1 MGASNSRETSTT
13 AGGENVRFKYAS
25 ASMQGFGAE
34 MEDAYAVLPDLDQ
47 TTSFF
52 GLYDGHGGA
61 EVALLCAKLF
71 HVELQVHPNYHEN
84 LDIAIRRMFSRM
96 DELLLQSEEWRTL
109 VKPTGDSRSCIQH
122 IFCPIVNP
130 WYCTEETPYIPP
142 ENTGSSV
149 SVAVT
154 RGNQII
160 IANVGDSHCVA
171 SSHGQAI
178 QLSIDHHPSDPDE
191 RQRIERAGGKIDTD
205 NRVVREAGRVNAF
218 TMILGMLA
226 TSRAIGD
233 FVFKQNNNL
242 PPEEQMVICDPDI
255 LSMEITNDIEFLV
268 IASRGIWASLSR
280 QAVVDFVHDELQFG
294 ETDLRLICERLVAHA
309 QPTVFDTTVILIQ
322 FKHAA
327 ADEAVENQERVRAP
341 LSSERQACSQ
351 RGALRSE
358 RLV

>member
-1 MGASNSRETSTT
+1 MSTDKPWKANPDMGASNSRETPKT

-25 ASMQGFGAE
+25 ASIQGFGAE

-109 VKPTGDSRSCIQH
+109 VKPTGD
-122 IFCPIVNP
+122 
-130 WYCTEETPYIPP
+130 
-142 ENTGSSV
+142 
-149 SVAVT
+149 
-154 RGNQII
+154 
-160 IANVGDSHCVA
+160 
-171 SSHGQAI
+171 
-178 QLSIDHHPSDPDE
+178 
-191 RQRIERAGGKIDTD
+191 
-205 NRVVREAGRVNAF
+205 
-218 TMILGMLA
+218 
-226 TSRAIGD
+226 GD

-327 ADEAVENQERVRAP
+327 ADEAVENQEVINPAVGDDDNPAAGDDNEPAAGDNDKPAAGDDDEPAVVGEFEHPLAP
-341 LSSERQACSQ
+341 NVKPAVSEEPFAPN
-351 RGALRSE
+351 G
-358 RLV
+358 